1 SIRKAEANHQK
12 MGKHEKNTCWNR
24 CLQTEDK
31 VVVFLLIEKNR
42 FFVRFES
49 FSWDKHRAA
58 SLRCWVAPACFSLGS
73 DYERTNAF
81 SFILPGI
88 KLA

>member
-1 SIRKAEANHQK
+1 MKCSSVLKTKKKQW
-12 MGKHEKNTCWNR
+12 TSPL
-24 CLQTEDK
+24 LQTEDK

-58 SLRCWVAPACFSLGS
+58 SLRCWVAPACFSLGN

-88 KLA
+88 KPA